1 MQRQLPMKSCSKPK
15 QWLACGDEEVMRIG
29 LVATAAAVHAESAD
43 HGFSNRKLVM
53 SYAIALGIALG
64 TCHGWLVGDQRQLSA
79 TSASATFWTP
89 VADSWLLGSQ

>member
-1 MQRQLPMKSCSKPK
+1 
-15 QWLACGDEEVMRIG
+15 MRIG
-29 LVATAAAVHAESAD
+29 LVATAAAVHADLAD
-43 HGFSNRKLVM
+43 HGLNTKKLMM

-64 TCHGWLVGDQRQLSA
+64 TCHGWLVGDQRPLSA

>member
-1 MQRQLPMKSCSKPK
+1 
-15 QWLACGDEEVMRIG
+15 MRIG
-29 LVATAAAVHAESAD
+29 LVATAAAVHADLAD
-43 HGFSNRKLVM
+43 HGCNTQKLMM

-79 TSASATFWTP
+79 TSASATFLTP